1 MNKFDAMRIFI
12 RVAELGSFTKAADS
26 LGIPKATAS
35 TAVLELESGYG
46 ARLLHRTTRKVQ
58 MTQDGQTYYERSK
71 ELLAD
76 LDEIESMFERR
87 THTLRGRLR
96 VDMPSR
102 LATNIVIPSLPPF
115 LEAHPLLELDLSSTD
130 RRVDVVREGFDCVLR
145 VGPVGDHNLIVRPLG
160 RMKTLNCAS
169 SAYLEQH
176 GTPATLEDLAR
187 HKLIHYASTWGA
199 RPAGWE
205 TAEGTGYRSIDMPG
219 SITVNSA
226 EAYEAAC
233 LAGLGLIQ
241 APAMGLCQFI
251 AEGRLVEV
259 LPDFPA
265 EPMLVS
271 WLYANRRIPERVRV
285 FMNWIAET
293 LAPSLV

>member
-26 LGIPKATAS
+26 LGIPKAAAS
-35 TAVLELESGYG
+35 TAVLELETGYG
-46 ARLLHRTTRKVQ
+46 ARLLHRTTRKVL

-87 THTLRGRLR
+87 AQTLRGRLR
-96 VDMPSR
+96 VDMPGR
-102 LATNIVIPSLPPF
+102 LASNIVIPRLPSF
-115 LEAHPLLELDLSSTD
+115 LDLHPLLEVELSSTD

-145 VGPVGDHNLIVRPLG
+145 VGPVGDHTLIVQTLG
-160 RMKTLNCAS
+160 RMRTLNCAS
-169 SAYLEQH
+169 PAYLDRY
-176 GTPATLEDLAR
+176 GTPLTLEDLAR
-187 HKLIHYASTWGA
+187 HKLVYYASTWGA
-199 RPAGWE
+199 RPSGWE
-205 TAEGTGYRSIDMPG
+205 TAAGNGYRTIEMPG

-226 EAYEAAC
+226 EAYGAAC

-241 APAMGLCQFI
+241 APEMGLRQFV

-259 LPDFPA
+259 LADFPA

-285 FMNWIAET
+285 FMNWVAET